1 MVNQWRGNY
10 PHYNVSNPRKTSK
23 NGTKIDNQY
32 CEPIDYF
39 KGDFARAYFYFQITH
54 QNGYN
59 QRGSEV
65 FKKVYPYF
73 HDKFLNCYYEWAKND
88 KVDQIEIDRNND
100 IANNHYNWLRNPFID
115 YPNLPELIWGNKGLT
130 FKNYG
135 VLKSV
140 K

>member
-1 MVNQWRGNY
+1 MHTPV
-10 PHYNVSNPRKTSK
+10 V
-23 NGTKIDNQY
+23 
-32 CEPIDYF
+32 
-39 KGDFARAYFYFQITH
+39 
-54 QNGYN
+54 
-59 QRGSEV
+59 
-65 FKKVYPYF
+65 F

-100 IANNHYNWLRNPFID
+100 IANNHYNGLRNPFID